1 MATKTRERLTRERV
15 VEAAL
20 KVLDAEGL
28 EAVSMRRVAR
38 EVGVEA
44 MSLYNH
50 VRDKDDLLEG
60 ILERIL
66 RAFPEPT
73 GDPVEDWAAYGRDVA
88 RAWRTVLKAHP
99 HALPLLA
106 ERKAPPTDPEVLVP
120 METALRTLRQAG
132 LSDRDAVQA
141 FHAIGGYIF
150 GFVMMETGQLYG
162 GPDTGSFPPTFVT
175 AFPAERL
182 PCVAAALP
190 YLTHCDFD
198 EQFEFG
204 LDLMLEGL
212 RAKIAAPA
220 G

>member
-1 MATKTRERLTRERV
+1 MATKTRERLTRDRV
-15 VEAAL
+15 IEAAL
-20 KVLDAEGL
+20 RVLDAESL

-66 RAFPEPT
+66 RAFPEPE

-99 HALPLLA
+99 NALPLLA
-106 ERKAPPTDPEVLVP
+106 ERKSPPTEAGALVP
-120 METALRTLRQAG
+120 METALRALRAAG

-150 GFVMMETGQLYG
+150 GFVMMETGQLFG
-162 GPDTGSFPPTFVT
+162 APATGP
-175 AFPAERL
+175 FPATFIADFPADRL
-182 PCVAAALP
+182 PCVAASLP
-190 YLTHCDFD
+190 YMMECDFD

-204 LDLMLEGL
+204 LDLMIQGL
-212 RAKIAAPA
+212 RAKTRR
-220 G
+220 